1 MIGTA
6 AMRTAR
12 ASSDLALRT
21 LDSLTLAAVDAALAS
36 RTAERVVDR
45 LFASP
50 LMERAV
56 NRALSGPLVEAVGRE
71 VVHSA
76 VIERLADTALDDE
89 ALEALLASPAVERI
103 VVRTIESRV
112 MDEAVTHLLEGEEL
126 WVLVDEIA
134 RSPAVTEAITRQSL
148 GFADQVAGGVRVRSR
163 KADTW
168 LEGAARRAL
177 RRRRDGG
184 MPDEPAPGASPS

>member
-1 MIGTA
+1 
-6 AMRTAR
+6 MRTVHV
-12 ASSDLALRT
+12 SSDLALRT
-21 LDSLTLAAVDAALAS
+21 LDSVTLAAVDAALGS

-56 NRALSGPLVEAVGRE
+56 SRALGGPLVEAVGRQL
-71 VVHSA
+71 VHSA
-76 VIERLADTALDDE
+76 VIERLADTALGDE

-103 VVRTIESRV
+103 VARTIQSRV
-112 MDEAVTHLLEGEEL
+112 MDEAVSQLLESEEL
-126 WVLVDEIA
+126 WLLVDEIA
-134 RSPAVTEAITRQSL
+134 RSPAVTEAITQQGL

-163 KADTW
+163 NADTW

-177 RRRRDGG
+177 RRRRDSDVSDG
-184 MPDEPAPGASPS
+184 PAAGAPSP